1 MWFKFKGIRS
11 DDYGI
16 EVEGF
21 PLMALPVRNVTSI
34 VIPGMDGSLT
44 QSDDTYADMPYPIQC
59 RATDDCPFEL
69 ISSWLNGAGDL
80 ITSEEPDKKYKARF
94 DVRSISQDFFVCFKT
109 DLTFIVNPFKYEADP
124 QTIELTASETIYN
137 SGTRK
142 AYPIITVY
150 GEGTLTIGDYELT
163 IVATGGED
171 YVTINSEIQE
181 CYYGTT
187 NRNNKVTGEFPE
199 IETGE
204 CAITIGAGITLVDI
218 QGNWRWF

>member
-1 MWFKFKGIRS
+1 MWFEFNGIRS
-11 DDYGI
+11 DDYEI

-69 ISSWLNGAGDL
+69 IGSWLNGEGDL
-80 ITSEEPDKKYKARF
+80 ITSDDPDKKYKARF
-94 DVRSISQDFFVCFKT
+94 DIRTISQDFFVCYKT
-109 DLTFIVNPFKYEADP
+109 ALTFVVKPFKYEAEP
-124 QTIELTASETIYN
+124 QTVELTESGTIYN
-137 SGTRK
+137 IGTRV

-150 GEGTLTIGDYELT
+150 GAGTLTIGDYELT

-171 YVTINSEIQE
+171 YITINSEIQE

-187 NRNNKVTGEFPE
+187 NRNNKVTGDFPE
-199 IETGE
+199 IPVGE
-204 CAITIGAGITLVDI
+204 CAVTVGAGITQVDI